1 MARIRTIKP
10 EFPHSESMG
19 KISRDA
25 RLAFILMWTIAD
37 DSGRLRGN
45 SRMLASLLF
54 PYDEDAGKKIDI
66 WIAELHEQGCVIR
79 YKAENSE
86 YIQIKKW
93 TEHQRIDKPSPSKI
107 PAFEEDSQIIRED
120 SPNVPVRKGRER
132 KGREGKGIGKE
143 KDGNISN
150 DINPLT
156 PLPDWMPLDAWD
168 GFCSMRGKTFTPHA
182 QQLAIKTLDGFR
194 NAGFNPREVLE
205 QSIMNGWKGLF
216 EPKPK
221 GNRNENA
228 RTNYGRYSPPP
239 GKSQQAADAIN
250 RALDELDDESNTINA
265 LYRHL

>member
-54 PYDEDAGKKIDI
+54 PYDEDAGKKIDT

-132 KGREGKGIGKE
+132 KGREGNGIGKE

-168 GFCSMRGKTFTPHA
+168 GFCKMRGKTFTPHA
-182 QQLAIKTLDGFR
+182 KQLAINKLDEFR
-194 NAGFNPREVLE
+194 NYGLNPREILE
-205 QSIMNGWKGLF
+205 QSIMHGWKGLF
-216 EPKPK
+216 ATQK
-221 GNRNENA
+221 GNRNENTGRNYPYRDKSAEA
-228 RTNYGRYSPPP
+228 R
-239 GKSQQAADAIN
+239 AAVE
-250 RALDELDDESNTINA
+250 RALGTTIFDDEE
-265 LYRHL
+265 RPKW

>member
-54 PYDEDAGKKIDI
+54 PYDEDAGKKIDG

-79 YKAENSE
+79 YKADSSE

-93 TEHQRIDKPSPSKI
+93 TEHQRIDKPSLSKI
-107 PAFEEDSQIIRED
+107 PEFQEDSQIIRED
-120 SPNVPVRKGRER
+120 SPNVLSRKGKER
-132 KGREGKGIGKE
+132 KGIGM
-143 KDGNISN
+143 DSN
-150 DINPLT
+150 INPLT
-156 PLPDWMPLDAWD
+156 PLPDWMPIDAWD
-168 GFCSMRGKTFTPHA
+168 GYCKMRGKSFTPHA
-182 QQLAIKTLDGFR
+182 KQLAIAKLEKFR
-194 NAGFNPREVLE
+194 NSGFNPREILE
-205 QSIMNGWKGLF
+205 NSIMNSWKGLF
-216 EPKPK
+216 SPQPK
-221 GNRNENA
+221 GNRNENLG
-228 RTNYGRYSPPP
+228 TNYGRYSPP

-250 RALDELDDESNTINA
+250 KALDQLDDDSITINA